1 MRGHRRGFSLIEILI
16 VIVLIGLMLSIV
28 VPRFRIS
35 QFTKT
40 RAVADQLARDLEAAR
55 SRALA
60 TRSLA
65 RIVLDPAAGTYTGYL
80 DNDRDGA
87 LAQSAVETAALEVFR
102 TRGLDRDIQF
112 GRGAAPDVPGFAGP
126 GSVTLPNS
134 RVDFDSRGLTTPLG
148 TSGVVYLR
156 SATDTTAVTAVTVS
170 AAAGIQTWSYRGG
183 GQWQ

>member
-1 MRGHRRGFSLIEILI
+1 M
-16 VIVLIGLMLSIV
+16 
-28 VPRFRIS
+28 PRFRVS

-40 RAVADQLARDLEAAR
+40 HAAADQLARDLEAAR

-102 TRGLDRDIQF
+102 TRDSTATFSSG
-112 GRGAAPDVPGFAGP
+112 AGP
-126 GSVTLPNS
+126 RPTF
-134 RVDFDSRGLTTPLG
+134 RDSPARE
-148 TSGVVYLR
+148 
-156 SATDTTAVTAVTVS
+156 A
-170 AAAGIQTWSYRGG
+170 
-183 GQWQ
+183 